1 MRESKEDLTKF
12 VSLVKIAE
20 NLPFV
25 ASAFKSDKEI
35 KPKSSHRVKN
45 QHYNDMLARL
55 TPENFQY
62 ILNDS

>member
-35 KPKSSHRVKN
+35 KPKKFAQGKEST
-45 QHYNDMLARL
+45 L
-55 TPENFQY
+55 
-62 ILNDS
+62 